1 MFGSGQT
8 TRGVSRR
15 RPAAVTSARP
25 AKRRRRTSVV
35 TNGYAPEWMT
45 ERGKHRVEA
54 EARLRLRRN
63 VHNVGSV
70 R

>member
-1 MFGSGQT
+1 MFGASQT
-8 TRGVSRR
+8 TRGVVR
-15 RPAAVTSARP
+15 RPPAVVTSTRP

-35 TNGYAPEWMT
+35 TNGHAPEWMT
-45 ERGKHRVEA
+45 ERWKHRVEA

-63 VHNVGSV
+63 AHDVGSV